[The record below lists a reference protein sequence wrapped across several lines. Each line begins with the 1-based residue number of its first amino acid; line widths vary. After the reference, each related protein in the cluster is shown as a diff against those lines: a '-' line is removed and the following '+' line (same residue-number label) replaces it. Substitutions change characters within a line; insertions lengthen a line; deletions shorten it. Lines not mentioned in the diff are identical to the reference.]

1 MENIFQDNYEKIMV
15 IDCFDKS
22 GGANSFYHKVK
33 ILENPE
39 KYKEFVKQEKPFGKV
54 GFEVVGA
61 EYQQVKP
68 YFDIDLKLDKS
79 TIFEEDTR
87 LVMWS
92 NTIQEMFKLKNG
104 KDIYIMKR
112 PPREVD
118 SGKIKHSYH
127 IVVDNIRIT
136 NTNLKILI
144 NQFILGEEW
153 DRNCYSKNQGI
164 CGVYCNGKPLPNA
177 PKYVELE
184 PFKPYVIWNGYLDD
198 NEVDIYNYLISYIKE
213 DFINWDLNMVQ
224 EDKKL
229 KFKDVNDYEEDDDEN
244 SLEDTSDIY
253 KTLKEKLLHIKSS
266 RFDDYESWLY
276 IMFAIINIGR
286 KYKISK
292 SKQICL
298 IHEASERS
306 TKYDEADIDNWI
318 DKLYA
323 SCERKRIGYGFPYL
337 NKFIKEDD
345 PEYFN
350 KHIILKENTY
360 KDIKKDF
367 DKYVFKCINPLGFI
381 VINQNQDEIDQ
392 IPYFLLN
399 QPELTFRFAE
409 KKYIEKNKK
418 GENVC
423 RKFITKWLED
433 DTKTT
438 YNSLTFKPYNLTTE
452 LNKKHF
458 NLFNGYRASKIPVYK
473 DYECIKPILEHIKI
487 VLANNRDDVYNY
499 LIQYFANIMQNAKN
513 KTGVFA
519 VFKGK
524 QGCGKNTI
532 VDLIANGIIGEY
544 SISCSNPE
552 KVFFGTFNSL
562 LANKVLAVAN
572 EMGNDM
578 RNSMDRIKDTC
589 VAPTINI
596 EKKCKDPTIF
606 DNYINCIGTTNNDFP
621 IQITEDDRRLVWLN
635 CGDSMIGNTEYFDNL
650 NNLVQDD
657 YVISSL
663 YHYLLE
669 EVNITIKNF
678 QIERPK
684 TEEYKLIQAVN
695 LPNYIKF
702 FLHQGNPST
711 QLGFKFRKERGGD
724 NNIYLI
730 KKTELY
736 TKYVRYCEMYKRTPI
751 PFDIFYHKL
760 KEETKCE
767 EVIQKKE
774 RKIRIVEKE
783 YLEWGV
789 KYKKLEK
796 SARVVAD
803 NEYDDQYITD
813 DDEEE
818 V

>member
-1 MENIFQDNYEKIMV
+1 MESIFKDNYEKIMV
-15 IDCFDKS
+15 IDCFKKYGQGD
-22 GGANSFYHKVK
+22 AFYPNVK
-33 ILENPE
+33 ILESPE
-39 KYKEFVKQEKPFGKV
+39 EYKNFVNDEKPYMKV
-54 GFEVVGA
+54 GFEVVGGD
-61 EYQQVKP
+61 YQQVKP
-68 YFDIDLKLDKS
+68 YFDIDLKLDKN

-92 NTIQEMFKLKNG
+92 NKIQEMFKLKNG

-112 PPREVD
+112 PPREFKD
-118 SGKIKHSYH
+118 KIKYSYH
-127 IVVDNIRIT
+127 FVVDKIRIT
-136 NTNLKILI
+136 NTNMKTLI
-144 NQFILGEEW
+144 NEFVLGEEW
-153 DRNCYSKNQGI
+153 DTKPYQKNQGI
-164 CGVYCNGKPLPNA
+164 CAVYCNGKPLPHS
-177 PKYVELE
+177 PKYEEVEE
-184 PFKPYVIWNGYLDD
+184 FKPYGIWKGYLNDD
-198 NEVDIYNYLISYIKE
+198 EVDIYNYLISYIKE
-213 DFINWDLNMVQ
+213 DFKNWDLNMVQ

-229 KFKDVNDYEEDDDEN
+229 VFKEIVEDDDEED
-244 SLEDTSDIY
+244 SVEDTNDIY
-253 KTLKEKLLHIKSS
+253 KTLKEKLLHIKTS

-276 IMFAIINIGR
+276 IMFAIINISK
-286 KYKISK
+286 KYRISK
-292 SKQICL
+292 SKQIIL

-306 TKYDEADIDNWI
+306 SKYDEADIDNWI
-318 DKLYA
+318 DKLEA
-323 SCERKRIGYGFPYL
+323 SCESKKKGYGFPYL
-337 NKFIKEDD
+337 NNFIKEDD
-345 PEYFN
+345 PEYYN
-350 KHIILKENTY
+350 KTIILKADTYEN
-360 KDIKKDF
+360 IKKDF
-367 DKYVFKCINPLGFI
+367 DKYVFKCINPLGYI

-392 IPYFLLN
+392 VPYFLYN
-399 QPELTFRFAE
+399 QTELTLRFVE
-409 KKYIEKNKK
+409 KKYIDKNKK
-418 GENVC
+418 GENVSK
-423 RKFITKWLED
+423 KFITKWLED
-433 DTKTT
+433 DTKKT
-438 YNSLTFKPYNLTTE
+438 YNSLTFKPYKLSLE
-452 LNKKHF
+452 LNTKHF
-458 NLFNGYRASKIPVYK
+458 NLFNGYRASKITAYK
-473 DYECIKPILEHIKI
+473 DYECIKPILDHIKI
-487 VLANNRDDVYNY
+487 VLANNREDVYNY

-513 KTGVFA
+513 KTGVFV

-544 SISCSNPE
+544 SVSCSNPE

-589 VAPTINI
+589 VAPTVNI

-635 CGDSMIGNTEYFDNL
+635 CGDSMIGNTEYFNKL
-650 NNLVQDD
+650 NDLVQDD

-684 TEEYKLIQAVN
+684 TEEYKLIQVVN

-711 QLGFKFRKERGGD
+711 EDGFKFRKERGGE

-730 KKTELY
+730 KKTKLY
-736 TKYVRYCEMYKRTPI
+736 AEYVRYCEMYKRTPI
-751 PFDIFYHKL
+751 PYDIFYHKL

-767 EVIQKKE
+767 EVQQKGVL
-774 RKIRIVEKE
+774 KIRIIEKD
-783 YLEWGV
+783 YLKWGE

-796 SARVVAD
+796 TARVVEE
-803 NEYDDQYITD
+803 NEYADPYITD
-813 DDEEE
+813 DDK
-818 V
+818 

>member
-1 MENIFQDNYEKIMV
+1 MESIFQDNYEKIMV
-15 IDCFDKS
+15 LNYKDKT
-22 GGANSFYHKVK
+22 GGKSYYPNVK
-33 ILENPE
+33 ILESPAE
-39 KYKEFVKQEKPFGKV
+39 YKEFVKSMQPYGKV

-68 YFDIDLKLDKS
+68 YFDIDCELDKS
-79 TIFEEDTR
+79 TVFEEDTR

-92 NTIQEMFKLKNG
+92 SKIQEIFKLKNG

-112 PPREVD
+112 PPREKN
-118 SGKIKHSYH
+118 GKIKHSYH
-127 IVVDNIRIT
+127 IIVDKIRIT
-136 NTNLKILI
+136 HSNIKILI
-144 NQFILGEEW
+144 NQFVLGKEW
-153 DRNCYSKNQGI
+153 DTNCYSSNQGI
-164 CGVYCNGKPLPNA
+164 CGVYCNGKPLTTSPN
-177 PKYVELE
+177 YIEVE
-184 PFKPYVIWNGYLDD
+184 PFKPYEIWKNYLNDD
-198 NEVDIYNYLISYIKE
+198 EVDIYNYLISYIKE

-229 KFKDVNDYEEDDDEN
+229 VFKDVNDYEEDDEEN
-244 SLEDTSDIY
+244 SVENTNDIY
-253 KTLKEKLLHIKSS
+253 KTLKEKLLHINSS
-266 RFDDYESWLY
+266 RFDEYESWLY

-292 SKQICL
+292 SKLYSL

-318 DKLYA
+318 DKLFA
-323 SCERKRIGYGFPYL
+323 SCENKTKGYGFPYL

-345 PEYFN
+345 PEYHS
-350 KHIILKENTY
+350 KYIILKADTY
-360 KDIKKDF
+360 EDIKKEF
-367 DKYVFKCINPLGFI
+367 DKYVFKCLNPLGFI
-381 VINQNQDEIDQ
+381 VVNQNKDEIDKL
-392 IPYFLLN
+392 PYFLYN
-399 QPELTFRFAE
+399 QKEINERFNE
-409 KKYIEKNKK
+409 KKYIEKNKN
-418 GENVC
+418 GRNVSM
-423 RKFITKWLED
+423 KFIKRWLED
-433 DTKTT
+433 DTKKT
-438 YNSLTFKPYNLTTE
+438 YNSLTFKPYELSPE
-452 LNKKHF
+452 LNTKHF

-487 VLANNRDDVYNY
+487 VLANNREDVYDY

-513 KTGVFA
+513 KTGVFI

-621 IQITEDDRRLVWLN
+621 LQIDEGDRRLVWLN
-635 CGDSMIGNTEYFDNL
+635 CSDSKVGDKNYFDKL
-650 NNLVQDD
+650 NDLVQDN

-684 TEEYKLIQAVN
+684 TEEYKSIQAVN
-695 LPNYIKF
+695 IPNYIKF
-702 FLHQGNPST
+702 FLHQGNPLT
-711 QLGFKFRKERGGD
+711 EFGFKFRKERGGD

-730 KKTELY
+730 EKTELY

-767 EVIQKKE
+767 EVIQKQKK
-774 RKIRIVEKE
+774 KIRVIEKD
-783 YLEWGV
+783 YLKWGE
-789 KYKKLEK
+789 KYINLEK
-796 SARVVAD
+796 KARVVED
-803 NEYDDQYITD
+803 NEYEDQFIDDK
-813 DDEEE
+813 
-818 V
+818 

>member
-1 MENIFQDNYEKIMV
+1 MESIFQDNYEKIMV
-15 IDCFDKS
+15 LNYKDKT
-22 GGANSFYHKVK
+22 GGKSYYPNVK
-33 ILENPE
+33 ILESPAE
-39 KYKEFVKQEKPFGKV
+39 YKEFVKSMQPYGKV

-68 YFDIDLKLDKS
+68 YFDIDCELDKS
-79 TIFEEDTR
+79 TVFEEDTR

-92 NTIQEMFKLKNG
+92 SKIQEIFKLKNG

-112 PPREVD
+112 PPREKN
-118 SGKIKHSYH
+118 GKIKHSYH
-127 IVVDNIRIT
+127 IIVDKIRIT
-136 NTNLKILI
+136 HSNIKILI
-144 NQFILGEEW
+144 NQFVLGKEW
-153 DRNCYSKNQGI
+153 DTNCYSSNQGI
-164 CGVYCNGKPLPNA
+164 CGVYCDGKPLTTSP
-177 PKYVELE
+177 YYIEVE
-184 PFKPYVIWNGYLDD
+184 PFKPYEIWKGYLNDD
-198 NEVDIYNYLISYIKE
+198 EVDIYNYLISYIKE

-229 KFKDVNDYEEDDDEN
+229 VFKDVNDYEEDDEEN
-244 SLEDTSDIY
+244 SVENTNDIY
-253 KTLKEKLLHIKSS
+253 KTLKEKLLHINSS
-266 RFDDYESWLY
+266 RFDEYESWLY

-292 SKQICL
+292 SKLYSL

-318 DKLYA
+318 DKLFA
-323 SCERKRIGYGFPYL
+323 SCENKTKGYGFPYL

-345 PEYFN
+345 PEYHS
-350 KHIILKENTY
+350 KYIILKEDTY
-360 KDIKKDF
+360 EDIKKEF
-367 DKYVFKCINPLGFI
+367 DKYVFKCLNPLGFI
-381 VINQNQDEIDQ
+381 VVNQNKDEIDKL
-392 IPYFLLN
+392 PYFLYN
-399 QPELTFRFAE
+399 QKEINERFNE
-409 KKYIEKNKK
+409 KKYIEKNKN
-418 GENVC
+418 GRNVSM
-423 RKFITKWLED
+423 KFIKRWLED
-433 DTKTT
+433 DTKKT
-438 YNSLTFKPYNLTTE
+438 YNSLTFKPYELSPE
-452 LNKKHF
+452 LNTKHF

-487 VLANNRDDVYNY
+487 VLANNREDVYDY

-513 KTGVFA
+513 KTGVFI

-621 IQITEDDRRLVWLN
+621 LQIDEGDRRLVWLN
-635 CGDSMIGNTEYFDNL
+635 CSDSKVGDKDYFDKL
-650 NNLVQDD
+650 NDLVQDN

-684 TEEYKLIQAVN
+684 TEEYKSIQAVN
-695 LPNYIKF
+695 IPNYIKF
-702 FLHQGNPST
+702 FLHQGNPLT
-711 QLGFKFRKERGGD
+711 EFGFKFRKERGGD

-730 KKTELY
+730 AKTELY
-736 TKYVRYCEMYKRTPI
+736 TNYTRYCEVYKRTPI

-767 EVIQKKE
+767 EVIQKKIN
-774 RKIRIVEKE
+774 KIRIIEKD
-783 YLEWGV
+783 YLKWGE
-789 KYKKLEK
+789 KYINLEK
-796 SARVVAD
+796 KARVVED
-803 NEYDDQYITD
+803 NEYEDQFIDDK
-813 DDEEE
+813 
-818 V
+818 

>member
-1 MENIFQDNYEKIMV
+1 MESIFQDNYEKIMV
-15 IDCFDKS
+15 LNYKDKT
-22 GGANSFYHKVK
+22 GGKSYYPNVK
-33 ILENPE
+33 ILESPAE
-39 KYKEFVKQEKPFGKV
+39 YKEFVKSMQPYGKV

-68 YFDIDLKLDKS
+68 YFDIDCELDKS
-79 TIFEEDTR
+79 TVFEEDTR

-92 NTIQEMFKLKNG
+92 SKIQEIFKLKNG

-112 PPREVD
+112 PPREKN
-118 SGKIKHSYH
+118 GKIKHSYH
-127 IVVDNIRIT
+127 IIVDKIRIT
-136 NTNLKILI
+136 HSNIKILI
-144 NQFILGEEW
+144 NQFVLGKEW
-153 DRNCYSKNQGI
+153 DTNCYSSNQGI
-164 CGVYCNGKPLPNA
+164 CGVYCNGKPLTTPPN
-177 PKYVELE
+177 YIEVE
-184 PFKPYVIWNGYLDD
+184 PFKPYEIWKNYLNDD
-198 NEVDIYNYLISYIKE
+198 EVDIYNYLISYIKE

-229 KFKDVNDYEEDDDEN
+229 VFKDVNDYEEDDEEN
-244 SLEDTSDIY
+244 SVENTNDIY
-253 KTLKEKLLHIKSS
+253 KTLKEKLLHINSS
-266 RFDDYESWLY
+266 RFDEYESWLY

-292 SKQICL
+292 SKLYSL

-318 DKLYA
+318 DKLFA
-323 SCERKRIGYGFPYL
+323 SCENKTKGYGFPYL

-345 PEYFN
+345 PEYHS
-350 KHIILKENTY
+350 KYIILKEDTY
-360 KDIKKDF
+360 EDIKKEF
-367 DKYVFKCINPLGFI
+367 DKYVFKCLNPLGFI
-381 VINQNQDEIDQ
+381 VVNQNKDEIDKL
-392 IPYFLLN
+392 PYFLYN
-399 QPELTFRFAE
+399 QKEINERFNE
-409 KKYIEKNKK
+409 KKYIEKNKN
-418 GENVC
+418 GRNVSM
-423 RKFITKWLED
+423 KFIKRWLED
-433 DTKTT
+433 DTKKT
-438 YNSLTFKPYNLTTE
+438 YNSLTFKPYELSPE
-452 LNKKHF
+452 LNTKHF

-487 VLANNRDDVYNY
+487 VLANNREDVYDY

-513 KTGVFA
+513 KTGVFI

-621 IQITEDDRRLVWLN
+621 LQIDEGDRRLVWLN
-635 CGDSMIGNTEYFDNL
+635 CSDSKVGDKDYFDKL
-650 NNLVQDD
+650 NDLVQDN

-684 TEEYKLIQAVN
+684 TEEYKSIQAVN
-695 LPNYIKF
+695 IPNYIKF
-702 FLHQGNPST
+702 FLHQGNPLT
-711 QLGFKFRKERGGD
+711 EFGFKFRKERGGD

-730 KKTELY
+730 EKTELY

-767 EVIQKKE
+767 EVIQKQKK
-774 RKIRIVEKE
+774 KIRVIEKD
-783 YLEWGV
+783 YLKWGE
-789 KYKKLEK
+789 KYINLEK
-796 SARVVAD
+796 KARVVED
-803 NEYDDQYITD
+803 NEYEDQFIDDK
-813 DDEEE
+813 
-818 V
+818 

>member
-1 MENIFQDNYEKIMV
+1 MESIFQDNYEKIMV
-15 IDCFDKS
+15 LNYKDKT
-22 GGANSFYHKVK
+22 GGKSYYPNVK
-33 ILENPE
+33 ILESPAE
-39 KYKEFVKQEKPFGKV
+39 YKEFVKSMQPYGKV

-68 YFDIDLKLDKS
+68 YFDIDCELDKS
-79 TIFEEDTR
+79 TVFEEDTR

-92 NTIQEMFKLKNG
+92 SKIQEIFKLKNG

-112 PPREVD
+112 PPREKN
-118 SGKIKHSYH
+118 GKIKHSYH
-127 IVVDNIRIT
+127 IIVDKIRIT
-136 NTNLKILI
+136 HSNIKILI
-144 NQFILGEEW
+144 NQFVLGKEW
-153 DRNCYSKNQGI
+153 DTNCYSSNQGI
-164 CGVYCNGKPLPNA
+164 CGVYCNGKPLTTPPN
-177 PKYVELE
+177 YIEVE
-184 PFKPYVIWNGYLDD
+184 PFKPYEIWKNYLNDD
-198 NEVDIYNYLISYIKE
+198 EVDIYNYLISYIKE

-229 KFKDVNDYEEDDDEN
+229 VFKDVNDYEDDDDDDSFEN
-244 SLEDTSDIY
+244 TGDIY
-253 KTLKEKLLHIKSS
+253 NTLKEKLLHINSS
-266 RFDDYESWLY
+266 RFDEYESWLY

-298 IHEASERS
+298 IHEASECS

-323 SCERKRIGYGFPYL
+323 SCENKTKGYGFPYL

-350 KHIILKENTY
+350 KHVILKEDTY
-360 KDIKKDF
+360 ENIKKEIDE
-367 DKYVFKCINPLGFI
+367 YVFKCLNPLGFI
-381 VINQNQDEIDQ
+381 VVNQHQDEIDQ
-392 IPYFLLN
+392 VPYFL
-399 QPELTFRFAE
+399 QDQSELTFRFAE
-409 KKYIEKNKK
+409 KQYIEKNKK
-418 GENVC
+418 GENES
-423 RKFITKWLED
+423 KDFIKKWLKD
-433 DTKTT
+433 KNKKT
-438 YNSLTFKPYNLTTE
+438 YNSLTFKPYELSTE
-452 LNKKHF
+452 LNTKHF

-487 VLANNRDDVYNY
+487 VLANNREYVYDY
-499 LIQYFANIMQNAKN
+499 LIQYFANIMQNAKK
-513 KTGVFA
+513 KTGVFI

-532 VDLIANGIIGEY
+532 IDLIDNGIIGEY
-544 SISCSNPE
+544 SVSCSNPE

-578 RNSMDRIKDTC
+578 RPCMDRIKDTC

-606 DNYINCIGTTNNDFP
+606 DNYMNCIGTTNNDFP
-621 IQITEDDRRLVWLN
+621 LQITEDDRRLVWLN
-635 CGDSMIGNTEYFDNL
+635 CCDSMVGNTEYFNNL

-684 TEEYKLIQAVN
+684 TEEYKSIQVVN
-695 LPNYIKF
+695 IANYIKF

-711 QLGFKFRKERGGD
+711 EFGFKFRKERGGD

-730 KKTELY
+730 EKTELY
-736 TKYVRYCEMYKRTPI
+736 NKYVRYCEMYKRTPI

-767 EVIQKKE
+767 EVIQKQK
-774 RKIRIVEKE
+774 RKIRIIEKD
-783 YLEWGV
+783 YLKWGE
-789 KYKKLEK
+789 KYINLEK
-796 SARVVAD
+796 TARVVED
-803 NEYDDQYITD
+803 NEYEDQFI
-813 DDEEE
+813 DDE
-818 V
+818 

>member
-1 MENIFQDNYEKIMV
+1 MESIFQDNYEKIMV
-15 IDCFDKS
+15 LNYKDKT
-22 GGANSFYHKVK
+22 GGKSYYPNVK
-33 ILENPE
+33 IMESPTE
-39 KYKEFVKQEKPFGKV
+39 YKEFVKSMQPYGKV

-68 YFDIDLKLDKS
+68 YFDIDCELDKS
-79 TIFEEDTR
+79 TVFEEDTR

-92 NTIQEMFKLKNG
+92 SKIQEIFKLKNG

-112 PPREVD
+112 PPREKN
-118 SGKIKHSYH
+118 GKIKHSYH
-127 IVVDNIRIT
+127 IIVDKIRIT
-136 NTNLKILI
+136 HSNIKILI
-144 NQFILGEEW
+144 NQFVLGKEW
-153 DRNCYSKNQGI
+153 DTNCYSSNQGI
-164 CGVYCNGKPLPNA
+164 CGVYCDGKPLTTSP
-177 PKYVELE
+177 YYIEVE
-184 PFKPYVIWNGYLDD
+184 PFKPYEIWKGYLNDD
-198 NEVDIYNYLISYIKE
+198 EVDIYNYLISYIKE

-229 KFKDVNDYEEDDDEN
+229 VFKDVNDYEEDDEEN
-244 SLEDTSDIY
+244 SVENTNDIY
-253 KTLKEKLLHIKSS
+253 KTLKEKLLHINSS
-266 RFDDYESWLY
+266 RFDEYESWLY

-292 SKQICL
+292 SKLYSL

-318 DKLYA
+318 DKLFA
-323 SCERKRIGYGFPYL
+323 SCENKTKGYGFPYL

-345 PEYFN
+345 PEYHS
-350 KHIILKENTY
+350 KYIILKEDTY
-360 KDIKKDF
+360 EDIKKEF
-367 DKYVFKCINPLGFI
+367 DKYVFKCLNPLGFI
-381 VINQNQDEIDQ
+381 VVNQNKDEIDKL
-392 IPYFLLN
+392 PYFLYN
-399 QPELTFRFAE
+399 QKEINERFNE
-409 KKYIEKNKK
+409 KKYIEKNKN
-418 GENVC
+418 GRNVSM
-423 RKFITKWLED
+423 KFIKRWLED
-433 DTKTT
+433 DTKKT
-438 YNSLTFKPYNLTTE
+438 YNSLTFKPYELSPE
-452 LNKKHF
+452 LNTKHF

-487 VLANNRDDVYNY
+487 VLANNREDVYDY

-513 KTGVFA
+513 KTGVFI

-621 IQITEDDRRLVWLN
+621 LQIDEGDRRLVWLN
-635 CGDSMIGNTEYFDNL
+635 CSDSKVGDKDYFDKL
-650 NNLVQDD
+650 NDLVQDN

-684 TEEYKLIQAVN
+684 TEEYKSIQAVN
-695 LPNYIKF
+695 IPNYIKF
-702 FLHQGNPST
+702 FLHQGNPLT
-711 QLGFKFRKERGGD
+711 EFGFKFRKERGGD

-730 KKTELY
+730 EKTELY

-767 EVIQKKE
+767 EVIQKKQ
-774 RKIRIVEKE
+774 RKIRIIEKD
-783 YLEWGV
+783 YLKWGE

-796 SARVVAD
+796 TARVVED
-803 NEYDDQYITD
+803 NEYEDQFI
-813 DDEEE
+813 DDE
-818 V
+818 